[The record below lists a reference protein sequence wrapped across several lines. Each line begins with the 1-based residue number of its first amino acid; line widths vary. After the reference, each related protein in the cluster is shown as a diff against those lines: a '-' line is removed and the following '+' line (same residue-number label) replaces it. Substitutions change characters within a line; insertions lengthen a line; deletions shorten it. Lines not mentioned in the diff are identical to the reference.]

1 VTAERETEL
10 ARAAA
15 GKAAARLSAVVR
27 GWERH
32 RTWEPNCKLKAWV
45 KPKRTMKSI
54 MMKTPRSAADELMVP
69 VSCCVLG
76 DICSRYLAD
85 GRGAVRRR
93 SRSKQGLASDGH
105 LMRRNQDRMQL
116 TLLY

>member
-1 VTAERETEL
+1 MTAERETEL

-54 MMKTPRSAADELMVP
+54 MMKTPRSAADELMVL

-85 GRGAVRRR
+85 SRGCSQTA
-93 SRSKQGLASDGH
+93 LAIKKGISE
-105 LMRRNQDRMQL
+105 
-116 TLLY
+116 